1 MTNSEKFRPGSAIAS
16 GWILIAFF
24 IGFIVQS
31 FFYGGD
37 IVMNVGICGAGAFG
51 AYLLFLKPYVLL
63 FDEGIKIVN
72 PTKEITASWDLVE
85 EIETKYSMS
94 IQIRGE
100 SYHAWAA
107 PAPSGRHS
115 RRMHKSDLLPGAD
128 DPRRVGDS
136 LKSDSGICAYMAKI
150 RKQNFTSGTAS
161 EFEIISDYR
170 GLIALAALLLLGA
183 TASFI

>member
-24 IGFIVQS
+24 VGFIIQS

-37 IVMNVGICGAGAFG
+37 ILVTIGICGAGAFG

-72 PTKEITASWDLVE
+72 PTKEITATWDLVE

-94 IQIRGE
+94 IHVNDRT
-100 SYHAWAA
+100 YYAWAA

-115 RRMHKSDLLPGAD
+115 RRMHKSDLFPGAD
-128 DPRRVGDS
+128 SARRVGDS
-136 LKSDSGICAYMAKI
+136 LRSDSGVCAYMASI
-150 RKQNFTSGTAS
+150 RRKNFAGTGAS
-161 EFEIISDYR
+161 EFEVISDNT
-170 GLIALAALLLLGA
+170 ALYIFAALILIGA
-183 TASFI
+183 AASIF

>member
-24 IGFIVQS
+24 IGFIAQS

-37 IVMNVGICGAGAFG
+37 ILLNIGICGAGAIG

-72 PTKEITASWDLVE
+72 PTKEILATWDLVE

-100 SYHAWAA
+100 NHFAWAA

-136 LKSDSGICAYMAKI
+136 LKSDSGICAYMAKT
-150 RKQNFTSGTAS
+150 RKKNFVPSAAS
-161 EFEIISDYR
+161 EFEIISDNR
-170 GLIALAALLLLGA
+170 GLFAIAALLLLSAA
-183 TASFI
+183 TAFI

>member
-24 IGFIVQS
+24 VGFIIQS

-37 IVMNVGICGAGAFG
+37 ILMTIGICGAGAFG
-51 AYLLFLKPYVLL
+51 SYLLFLKPYVLL

-72 PTKEITASWDLVE
+72 PTKEITATWDLVE

-94 IQIRGE
+94 IQIKDRA
-100 SYHAWAA
+100 YYAWAA

-115 RRMHKSDLLPGAD
+115 RRMNKGDLFPGAD
-128 DPRRVGDS
+128 SARRVGDS
-136 LKSDSGICAYMAKI
+136 LRSDSGVCAYMASMR
-150 RKQNFTSGTAS
+150 RKKFTGVGAS
-161 EFEIISDYR
+161 EFDVISDNR
-170 GLIALAALLLLGA
+170 GLYILAALILLGA
-183 TASFI
+183 AASFI

>member
-37 IVMNVGICGAGAFG
+37 IVMNIGICGAGAIG

-72 PTKEITASWDLVE
+72 PTKEITATWDLVE

-94 IQIRGE
+94 IHINDRT
-100 SYHAWAA
+100 YYAWAA

-115 RRMHKSDLLPGAD
+115 RRMNKGDLFPGAD
-128 DPRRVGDS
+128 SARRVGDS
-136 LKSDSGICAYMAKI
+136 LRSDSGVCAYMASLR
-150 RKQNFTSGTAS
+150 RKNFAGTGAS
-161 EFEIISDYR
+161 EFEIISDNT
-170 GLIALAALLLLGA
+170 GLYIFAALILIGA
-183 TASFI
+183 AASFF